1 MSDRRDALRERGA
14 CQCCGHVRNDPLHDR
29 RSAGYHIYIPP
40 RREDALAAEPPALDW
55 AMLDVIKA
63 DVERWRR
70 DHPRTEWAPKPPAD
84 DGSRTA
90 AAGRLDAR
98 RHSQPAARGWRT
110 SQ

>member
-70 DHPRTEWAPKPPAD
+70 DHPRTEWAPNPPAEY
-84 DGSRTA
+84 A
-90 AAGRLDAR
+90 RLAR
-98 RHSQPAARGWRT
+98 EAE
-110 SQ
+110 